1 MQESYQHIIEKWTNN
16 QSFDERII
24 TLFEKVR
31 DIPYGTIGSRNPL
44 EVFNKNMGTCSGK
57 HALLKGLYLELGIEV
72 KDFIVMHT
80 FNNLA
85 IEYPRNLKELLA
97 QSTVLDPHNFL
108 KIKRNN
114 EWITVD
120 VTWDQ
125 PLKKLGFPI
134 NENWDGSSNLS
145 ILVAAKNEIFQTD
158 DIVNFKRTLLEDLTT
173 SAQKEREIFLKL
185 FSDWLSTQR

>member
-1 MQESYQHIIEKWTNN
+1 MQQSYQHIIQKWTNH
-16 QSFDERII
+16 QSFNEKII

-31 DIPYGTIGSRNPL
+31 DIPYGTIDSRNPF

-57 HALLKGLYLELGIEV
+57 HALLKGLYIELGLEV

-85 IEYPRNLKELLA
+85 IEYPRNLKKLLA

-125 PLKKLGFPI
+125 PLKKLGFPM
-134 NENWDGSSNLS
+134 NENWDGNSNLN
-145 ILVAAKNEIFQTD
+145 ILVAAENEIFQTND
-158 DIVNFKRTLLEDLTT
+158 VVNFKRELLEDFTT

-185 FSDWLSTQR
+185 FSNWLSTQR